1 MFGTIRKHQK
11 WLWAVLVAVM
21 SVSLVALFTS
31 DFFASGAG
39 GARRGQPDLG
49 SINGQPIDQA
59 EYLEAWKEVRIATY
73 LHTGKWP
80 GNDESSSRRM
90 ENETISRV
98 FVLR

>member
-1 MFGTIRKHQK
+1 MFGTIRKHQT

-31 DFFASGAG
+31 DFFASSAG
-39 GARRGQPDLG
+39 GPRRGQPDLG

-73 LHTGKWP
+73 LPLKMAGQRRVSAPDGK
-80 GNDESSSRRM
+80 
-90 ENETISRV
+90 
-98 FVLR
+98 